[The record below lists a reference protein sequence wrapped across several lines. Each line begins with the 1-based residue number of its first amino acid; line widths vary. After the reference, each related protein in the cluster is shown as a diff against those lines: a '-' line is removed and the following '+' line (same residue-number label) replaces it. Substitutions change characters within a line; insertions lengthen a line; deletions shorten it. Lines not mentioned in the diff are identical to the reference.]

1 MNIGQTYISNT
12 SFTYVNSLLQ
22 NPFST
27 YLLTHQNSL
36 QVRSNFCSCDSLYI
50 VAVDWL
56 TIVPTEG
63 YFEERIDEHD
73 GEQETSVLLHYRPDL
88 VKMEKAGDGDVASG
102 KIKSIV
108 KKIGWMPR
116 HWDRISADT
125 SIGNPKKSTAEKGKR
140 YVEVVGEKITEL
152 LVELAQMP

>member
-1 MNIGQTYISNT
+1 
-12 SFTYVNSLLQ
+12 
-22 NPFST
+22 
-27 YLLTHQNSL
+27 
-36 QVRSNFCSCDSLYI
+36 

-125 SIGNPKKSTAEKGKR
+125 SIGNPKN
-140 YVEVVGEKITEL
+140 L
-152 LVELAQMP
+152 LPKKANDMLRW

>member
-108 KKIGWMPR
+108 KNRLDASPLGQNFCRYEHRKSQKIYCR
-116 HWDRISADT
+116 
-125 SIGNPKKSTAEKGKR
+125 KR
-140 YVEVVGEKITEL
+140 QTIC
-152 LVELAQMP
+152 

>member
-1 MNIGQTYISNT
+1 
-12 SFTYVNSLLQ
+12 
-22 NPFST
+22 
-27 YLLTHQNSL
+27 
-36 QVRSNFCSCDSLYI
+36 

-140 YVEVVGEKITEL
+140 YVEVVGGKITEL